1 MLVQCLD
8 SQGSHYCAQAPDLNA
23 FVDISFK
30 FLLCDHQ
37 RQYHAQQVLAN
48 IVCEIALQ
56 ILLSFIVALLFRR
69 KITRINFL
77 PGMMIFN

>member
-1 MLVQCLD
+1 MLKGVIIV
-8 SQGSHYCAQAPDLNA
+8 HKAPDLNA

-37 RQYHAQQVLAN
+37 WQYHTQQVLAN

-56 ILLSFIVALLFRR
+56 ILLSFIVALLF
-69 KITRINFL
+69 
-77 PGMMIFN
+77 

>member
-30 FLLCDHQ
+30 FLLCDNQ
-37 RQYHAQQVLAN
+37 WQYHAQQVLAN

-77 PGMMIFN
+77 PGMMIYN